1 MVWRI
6 SVEGGIL
13 ETVFHYM
20 NMEAV
25 VADLK
30 KFGNGFLHLDL
41 NFSRTV
47 HDWELESLL
56 SFMNVIYSISMRGNG
71 EDRFCW
77 MPSKRSG
84 FKVKSYCQTLIS
96 IEDANFLWKGIW
108 KTKVPP
114 RVALFSWIVELWKI
128 LTINNLRKRN
138 LILID

>member
-6 SVEGGIL
+6 SVEGGIR

-30 KFGNGFLHLDL
+30 KFDNGFLHSDL

-71 EDRFCW
+71 EDKFCW
-77 MPSKRSG
+77 MPTKRSG
-84 FKVKSYCQTLIS
+84 FKVKGYCQTLIS

-114 RVALFSWIVELWKI
+114 
-128 LTINNLRKRN
+128 
-138 LILID
+138 